1 VRHIHTTL
9 ARLAAVLT
17 RRRADARLDEEI
29 QSHLDALVDEYEHR
43 GLSPDDAR
51 RAARRAFGGVV
62 QMKEA
67 HREQRAFFATGM
79 FDALA
84 RDCRRTMRRLLATP
98 GPTLFSI
105 ATLAVAIGVTTATYS
120 VLIAMFGDISRDIR
134 HPDSLVSLAYS
145 GGVRAASA
153 SPADYRD
160 LREQQHSLTGLAASA
175 MFSTSLVTRGSSSL
189 VVGELVD
196 GAYFSTA
203 GVPVRVGRAI
213 GPDDDRAD
221 APPVVMISDVT
232 WRTRFGR
239 DPSVVGS
246 QITLAGRPFTVIGV
260 GPPGFAGLL
269 AVSIGANMGA
279 ACWVPLTHADA
290 VVRRLGP
297 AVVPQLQ
304 VIGRLKTAVTVRQAA
319 EDFGLIGRRLDRDR
333 PLTSGVAIVAA
344 GVPRNSASAF
354 APTRNWS
361 AVSTFGQR
369 QTTQAR
375 QMRRVLLA
383 LPVLVLLVACTNLA
397 NLALSRGLSRRRTF
411 AIRRALGASRARV
424 VREEMIE
431 GAIVAVTGGIAAL
444 AVARLL
450 IAAAV
455 GAVRGP
461 IAVLLSPIVSLDFR
475 LEPIVLLFAAG
486 ATVLALVVGTLA
498 PALQLSRTSVA
509 HALGRDVDT
518 ATPRWRGRRNLIAL
532 QVGASVGLFLVAFAS
547 MTFVQRTAAITR
559 GPSLD
564 RVAAAGIPFEQQ
576 QYDETRAR
584 ETLDRAVIEVRRVP
598 GVTAAGLV
606 AGLRGATPGAF
617 RTYSRYAVS
626 TMDQTITDAAE
637 GLAVDATIASP
648 DIFHMV
654 PLPITS
660 GRAFDGTDTASSERV
675 AIVNESLAR
684 AWPESMAG
692 PGRLLYIR
700 RQSPFDPTTI
710 STARIVGVV
719 ADGGDPARRADA
731 RIYLPFTQAYESNVM
746 VLAEAAGGSALPV
759 DDLRAALRRIDPD
772 LAPQFVVPG
781 AMVMDA
787 LPRLLR
793 SMAVATSS
801 LAALALLFAMTGL
814 YGVLSHL
821 VARRTREMAIRA
833 ALGADRRTIA
843 KMVLKDGLRPVAEGL
858 VIGLGVATIIRTIMQ
873 MTVARGLS
881 SIDTVAFGLAA
892 MVLIAAALV
901 ACWLPARRATKVDP
915 NVALR
920 DL

>member
-1 VRHIHTTL
+1 M
-9 ARLAAVLT
+9 
-17 RRRADARLDEEI
+17 DARLDEEI
-29 QSHLDALVDEYEHR
+29 QSHLDALTDEYEHR

-51 RAARRAFGGVV
+51 RAARRAFGGVM

-67 HREQRAFFATGM
+67 HREQRTLLPIGA

-84 RDCRRTMRRLLATP
+84 RDGRRAMRRLLATP

-134 HPDSLVSLAYS
+134 HPDSLVSLAS
-145 GGVRAASA
+145 TNGGLARTAS
-153 SPADYRD
+153 SADYRD
-160 LREQQHSLTGLAASA
+160 LHTQQHSLTGLAASA
-175 MFSTSLVTRGSSSL
+175 MFSTNLATRGSSSL
-189 VVGELVD
+189 IVGELVD

-203 GVPVRVGRAI
+203 GVLVRIGRAI

-221 APPVVMISDVT
+221 APPVVMISDLT

-246 QITLAGRPFTVIGV
+246 QIALAGRPFTVIGV

-279 ACWVPLTHADA
+279 ACWVPLSHADD
-290 VVRRLGP
+290 VMGRLGP
-297 AVVPQLQ
+297 AAVSPSRSDDRTWLQ
-304 VIGRLKTAVTVRQAA
+304 VIGRLKTGVTVRQAA
-319 EDFGLIGRRLDRDR
+319 EDFSLIGRRLDRDR
-333 PLTSGVAIVAA
+333 PLTSGAAFVAA
-344 GVPRNSASAF
+344 GVQRDGASAF
-354 APTRNWS
+354 APTRDWS

-369 QTTQAR
+369 QTAEVR

-431 GAIVAVTGGIAAL
+431 GAIVAVAGGLAAL

-461 IAVLLSPIVSLDFR
+461 IAVLVSSLVSLDFR
-475 LEPIVLLFAAG
+475 LDPVVLLFAAG

-509 HALGRDVDT
+509 CALGRDADT
-518 ATPRWRGRRNLIAL
+518 SAPRWRGRRSLIAL

-547 MTFVQRTAAITR
+547 MTFVQRTAAVTQ
-559 GPSLD
+559 GPNVD
-564 RVAAAGIPFEQQ
+564 HVAVAGIPFEQQ

-584 ETLDRAVIEVRRVP
+584 ETLDRAVLEIRRVP
-598 GVTAAGLV
+598 GVAAAGIA
-606 AGLRGATPGAF
+606 AGVRGAAQGAF

-626 TMDQTITDAAE
+626 TMAQPITGAAE
-637 GLAVDATIASP
+637 GLGVDATIASP

-654 PLPITS
+654 SLPTTS

-684 AWPESMAG
+684 AWPESLAG
-692 PGRLLYIR
+692 PGQLLYIR

-710 STARIVGVV
+710 SIARIVGVV
-719 ADGGDPARRADA
+719 ADGGDPARRSDA

-746 VLAEAAGGSALPV
+746 VLAEAAGGSAPPV
-759 DDLRAALRRIDPD
+759 EDLRAALRRIDPN
-772 LAPQFVVPG
+772 LATQFVVPG

-793 SMAVATSS
+793 SMAIATSS

-814 YGVLSHL
+814 YGVLSH
-821 VARRTREMAIRA
+821 VVTHRTREMAIRA
-833 ALGADRRTIA
+833 ALGADRRRIA
-843 KMVLKDGLRPVAEGL
+843 VMVLKDGLRPVVEGL

-881 SIDTVAFGLAA
+881 SIDAAAFGLAA
-892 MVLIAAALV
+892 VVLIAAALA
-901 ACWLPARRATKVDP
+901 ACWLPASRATKVDP
-915 NVALR
+915 NIALR